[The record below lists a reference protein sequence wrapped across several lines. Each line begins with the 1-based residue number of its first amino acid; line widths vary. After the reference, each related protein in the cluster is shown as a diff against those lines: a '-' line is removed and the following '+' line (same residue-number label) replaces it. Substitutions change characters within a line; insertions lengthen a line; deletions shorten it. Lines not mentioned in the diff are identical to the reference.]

1 MKKLFG
7 TDGIRAVAGQAP
19 LDTRTI
25 YAVGL
30 ALAHHLGKNG
40 EGRHSEGERSEVEE
54 SPHFSPRANTAASH
68 PRVLIGM
75 DTRESSTWIATTLTS
90 GLTDGGAT
98 VESAGVITT
107 PGVAYL
113 AATHKFAAGIVI
125 SASHNPWE
133 DNGIKLFGP
142 DGFKLPDTTELAIE
156 SEIFRQLENSASSQ
170 PQNSV
175 ILSAAHS
182 AESKDPDDANLTAA
196 ARTFQPWNSDG
207 TPVPNES
214 DRLAYIN
221 FLLASVPTLSLANQ
235 KIVIDCANG
244 AASSIAP
251 QLFAELIARGG
262 GEAIIT
268 HASPTGRNINEHCG
282 ALHPAIVA
290 QEVVQQKATLG
301 ITFDGDA
308 DRALFADEH
317 GNVINGDA
325 VLLLAARDLSSRK
338 LLANDTVVATTM
350 SNMGLEAA
358 LKRSGIKMLR
368 APVGDKYVL
377 EQMLATG
384 ASLGGEQSGHIIFS
398 GRSTTGDGLLT
409 ALLLLDILH
418 RAGKSLAELTAD
430 LKTFPQVIVNVK
442 VSSKPPLESIPA
454 VAATIAA
461 AEHDLADTGRVVI
474 RYSGTE
480 SLARVMIEAESE
492 PLMRHHADTIAA
504 AIRAQLGI

>member
-19 LDTRTI
+19 LDPSTVHAI
-25 YAVGL
+25 GL
-30 ALAHHLGKNG
+30 ALGHHLGI
-40 EGRHSEGERSEVEE
+40 S
-54 SPHFSPRANTAASH
+54 

-75 DTRESSTWIATTLTS
+75 DTRESGASIAAALTA
-90 GLTDGGAT
+90 GLKDAGAA

-107 PGVAYL
+107 PAIAYL
-113 AATHKFAAGIVI
+113 TASYNFSAGVVI
-125 SASHNPWE
+125 SASHNPWQ

-142 DGFKLPDTTELAIE
+142 DGFKLPDSTEMAIE
-156 SEIFRQLENSASSQ
+156 DEIFRQLEA
-170 PQNSV
+170 
-175 ILSAAHS
+175 SAALPTS
-182 AESKDPDDANLTAA
+182 FGTESEPL
-196 ARTFQPWNSDG
+196 
-207 TPVPNES
+207 PVNES
-214 DRLAYIN
+214 DRLAYVN
-221 FLLASVPTLSLANQ
+221 FLLNSVPTLTLATQ
-235 KIVIDCANG
+235 RIVIDCANG

-251 QLFAELIARGG
+251 QLFASLIERAG
-262 GEAIIT
+262 GEVVTI
-268 HASPTGRNINEHCG
+268 HASPNGRNINDSCG
-282 ALHPAIVA
+282 ALHPIIVA
-290 QEVVQQKATLG
+290 QEVVAQKSTLG

-317 GNVINGDA
+317 GNIVNGDA
-325 VLLLAARDLSSRK
+325 VLLLAARDLAARDA
-338 LLANDTVVATTM
+338 LAHNTVVATTM

-368 APVGDKYVL
+368 ASVGDKYVL
-377 EQMLATG
+377 EQMLSTG

-418 RAGKSLAELTAD
+418 RSGRSLAELTAD

-442 VSSKPPLESIPA
+442 VHSKPPLESIST
-454 VAATIAA
+454 VAAAIAA
-461 AEHDLADTGRVVI
+461 AEKDLEDTGRVVI

-492 PLMRHHADTIAA
+492 PLMRHHADTIAD
-504 AIRAQLGI
+504 AIRTAIGIER